1 MSEFVPFYTPGLDW
15 LDVTYSPDDNPAGLL
30 AEFIDSHGIVADDAV
45 SPPNGRY
52 RFVDLSG
59 DLPTVQYGSL
69 DISTKYRAYRV
80 SASGAFLAGL
90 RSRGLFNE
98 YLTILAGFPYRV
110 TRLDAALDR
119 EVDSPSV
126 LAKLD
131 VRYPHEVSLSR
142 QRPLKTTMITSRRD
156 DGLRTGTWYAGHRS
170 RARVTARVYDK
181 TNEILERSGVHIG
194 HQFTR
199 YELTFREGIANL
211 NDAYAPSGIF
221 WAHVGALLSVPD
233 DVPAWDVSDVPAW
246 VSERSE
252 VLPYDALLRRVSSSS
267 ELDAFLRLA
276 DQLGPEGRNS
286 LMHMLAKRF
295 GMDVK
300 GLYFPRSARSVA

>member
-1 MSEFVPFYTPGLDW
+1 MAEYVPFHTPTLDW
-15 LDVTYSPDDNPAGLL
+15 LDVTYSPDDNPAELL
-30 AEFIDSHGIVADDAV
+30 TEFVDAHGVVSDDAV
-45 SPPNGRY
+45 SPPNARY
-52 RFVDLSG
+52 RFVDVSG
-59 DLPTVQYGSL
+59 GLPVAQYGSL

-98 YLTILAGFPYRV
+98 YLTILASFPYRV

-119 EVDSPSV
+119 QVDAASV
-126 LAKLD
+126 LAELD
-131 VRYPHEVSLSR
+131 ARYPLDVSLSR
-142 QRPLKTTMITSRRD
+142 QRALKTTMITSRRA
-156 DGLRTGTWYAGHRS
+156 DGLRSGTWYAGHRS

-181 TNEILERSGVHIG
+181 TLEIFERSGVDIG

-199 YELTFREGIANL
+199 YELTFREGTANL

-221 WAHVGALLSVPD
+221 WAHVGALLRVPA
-233 DVPAWDVSDVPAW
+233 DVPAWSVSDVPAW
-246 VSERSE
+246 ASVRSE

-276 DQLGPEGRNS
+276 DQLGLEGRNT

-300 GLYFPRSARSVA
+300 GQYFRRSVRSVA